1 MQNKEYEYVVKQID
15 YAIKTSWLN
24 DVSKDYSKAKL
35 LKEDTL
41 KNSLYFHIRK
51 RIDDLCE
58 MYNLRIYT
66 EYNETTLKLNNMRAD
81 IAIV

>member
-41 KNSLYFHIRK
+41 KNSLYFHI
-51 RIDDLCE
+51 
-58 MYNLRIYT
+58 
-66 EYNETTLKLNNMRAD
+66 
-81 IAIV
+81 